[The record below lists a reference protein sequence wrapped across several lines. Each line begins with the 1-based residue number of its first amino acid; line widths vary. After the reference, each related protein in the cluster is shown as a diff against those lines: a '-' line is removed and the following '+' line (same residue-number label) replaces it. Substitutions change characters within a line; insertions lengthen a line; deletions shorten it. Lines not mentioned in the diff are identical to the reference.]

1 MTRPSNREL
10 KLLSHLQDD
19 QTRSPDDFVDIG
31 EKTFA
36 GMLKKGWIERTAE
49 GAEAYKAT
57 EKGLRIHAEEFDF
70 GRWKR

>member
-19 QTRSPDDFVDIG
+19 ASRSPDDFVDVG

-36 GMLKKGWIERTAE
+36 GMLKKGWIRRVAE
-49 GAEAYKAT
+49 GGEDYRAT